1 MKVCMIHPSI
11 PDPDQID
18 GYKVHTPCGVH
29 MYKSAS
35 CLWEH
40 SVYLYGIGE
49 EKSKV
54 KADNALVILII
65 YYPVLAEGIHHL
77 LPSTL
82 I

>member
-1 MKVCMIHPSI
+1 
-11 PDPDQID
+11 
-18 GYKVHTPCGVH
+18 